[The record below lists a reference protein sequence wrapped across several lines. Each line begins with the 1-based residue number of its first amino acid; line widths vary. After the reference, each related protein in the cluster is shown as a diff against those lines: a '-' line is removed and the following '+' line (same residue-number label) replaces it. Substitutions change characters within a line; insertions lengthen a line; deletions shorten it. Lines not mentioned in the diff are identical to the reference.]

1 MQSRLL
7 LLLVLT
13 TLMLS
18 AGACAKGTAFVG
30 TGGGDNQGGGSTS
43 ATTGSGGASTTSS
56 TTTTTTG
63 DGGSSTTTSSTTTT
77 TTGNGGNGGAPC
89 PVDPCKVT
97 LPQCGC
103 GVDEECGIN
112 GNAVACVPAGDVG
125 LGLQCGLQGQQ
136 CGPGLVCVQTGNQVS
151 TCVKFCDKDAECQ
164 APGGLCLL
172 TLNDGN
178 NGSIPGVT
186 LCTENCNPAKN
197 TGCPV
202 AGTACQLLR
211 ENGGQMRFLTRCGN
225 AGAGMQNGFCASSDD
240 CAPKFGCF
248 NTDPN
253 DPNANACFKWCEVNG
268 VQSCPGGTICNALQ
282 TPILVGNVEY
292 GVCF

>member
-1 MQSRLL
+1 MTG
-7 LLLVLT
+7 T
-13 TLMLS
+13 T
-18 AGACAKGTAFVG
+18 TTTG
-30 TGGGDNQGGGSTS
+30 TGGST
-43 ATTGSGGASTTSS
+43 S
-56 TTTTTTG
+56 TTTTTAGT
-63 DGGSSTTTSSTTTT
+63 
-77 TTGNGGNGGAPC
+77 GGNGGAPC

-103 GVDEECGIN
+103 GDGEECGIKNN
-112 GNAVACVPAGDVG
+112 GVGCVPAGNVG
-125 LGLQCGLQGQQ
+125 LGQQCGLQGAV
-136 CGPGLVCVQTGNQVS
+136 CGPGLVCVQTAKAVS
-151 TCVKFCDKDAECQ
+151 TCVKFCDLDQECQ
-164 APGGLCLL
+164 APGGLCIL
-172 TLNDGN
+172 TLNDGA

-225 AGAGMQNGFCASSDD
+225 AGAATQNAACVSSDD
-240 CAPKFGCF
+240 CAPTFGCF
-248 NTDPN
+248 NTDPA

-268 VQSCPGGTICNALQ
+268 AQNCPGGTVCNALQ
-282 TPILVGNVEY
+282 TPIMVGNDEY

>member
-1 MQSRLL
+1 MQARLF
-7 LLLVLT
+7 LVLAA
-13 TLMLS
+13 LLLS

-30 TGGGDNQGGGSTS
+30 TGGGDSQGGGDQGGGATGT
-43 ATTGSGGASTTSS
+43 TTGAGGMTGSTTTATGTGGSTS

-63 DGGSSTTTSSTTTT
+63 T
-77 TTGNGGNGGAPC
+77 GGNGGAPC

-97 LPQCGC
+97 LQQCGC
-103 GVDEECGIN
+103 GDGEECGIKNN
-112 GNAVACVPAGDVG
+112 GVGCVPAGDVG
-125 LGLQCGLQGQQ
+125 LGQQCGLQGAV
-136 CGPGLVCVQTGNQVS
+136 CGPGLVCVQTAKAVS
-151 TCVKFCDKDAECQ
+151 TCVKFCDVDQECQ
-164 APGGLCLL
+164 APGGLCIL
-172 TLNDGN
+172 TLNDGA

-225 AGAGMQNGFCASSDD
+225 AGAATQNAACVSSDD
-240 CAPKFGCF
+240 CAPTFGCF
-248 NTDPN
+248 NTDPAN
-253 DPNANACFKWCEVNG
+253 PNANACFKWCEVNG
-268 VQSCPGGTICNALQ
+268 AQNCPGGTVCNALQ
-282 TPILVGNVEY
+282 TPIMVGNDEY